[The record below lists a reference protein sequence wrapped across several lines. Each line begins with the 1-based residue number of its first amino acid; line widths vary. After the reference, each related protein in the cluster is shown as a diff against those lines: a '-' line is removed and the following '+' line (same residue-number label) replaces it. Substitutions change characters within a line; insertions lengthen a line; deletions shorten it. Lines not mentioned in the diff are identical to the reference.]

1 MGLGFVYTNVRRYWK
16 TNQIKE
22 MVKNLTIEIKNFIY
36 KINEFNGDDI
46 KWDVIVWGFIFG
58 LRLCV

>member
-46 KWDVIVWGFIFG
+46 KWDVIVWGFKFG